1 LSETRLHPRHLEWEG
16 LINARDSGGL
26 TAAGGVVR
34 EGALVRSDV
43 LNDLTPNGVEALIEH
58 GVRTVIDVRSA
69 NEISHAWE
77 RYPLREH
84 DLVEYRNL
92 PFRAPRDEAAAAAV
106 RAAWDGAQSREEFN
120 RADLDFH
127 RAGITAIVSAIADA
141 PPGGVLVHCHAGKD
155 RTGIVVALALAVVGV
170 SDDEIAQDYALSEL
184 AMEQIMVEWL
194 AHIGAPES
202 EHERHWALAMPSRE
216 AMLDTLAYLRER
228 YGGAERYLLDAG
240 MTQDQMARLRARLV
254 DAKEGAA

>member
-1 LSETRLHPRHLEWEG
+1 
-16 LINARDSGGL
+16 
-26 TAAGGVVR
+26 VR

-58 GVRTVIDVRSA
+58 GVRTVIDVRGA
-69 NEISHAWE
+69 NEVAESWQ
-77 RYPLREH
+77 RYPIKGDGTVGYL
-84 DLVEYRNL
+84 NL
-92 PFRAPRDEAAAAAV
+92 PFRAGLEQEELERV
-106 RAAWDGAQSREEFN
+106 RAVWSSAGSREEFN

-228 YGGAERYLLDAG
+228 HGGAERYLLDGG
-240 MTQDQMARLRARLV
+240 MTADQLQRLRARLV